1 MATTDA
7 PVIAEFRLDHPLL
20 RSALTTVPDMRLS
33 WEDTTPI
40 DDDRT
45 RILLWAEGGDF
56 EAFEA
61 AVDGDPTVTPPER
74 SVQFGDRRLYQFQVI
89 GEGDEPTIYPVI
101 VEQGTIIHRFTGTH
115 EGWECRCTFPSETEF
130 AFFRDTCAE
139 EGIDLTLHSR
149 YEQQPTTSP
158 FAPNLTDRQQEL
170 LLTALEAGYFEIP
183 REASLAEVGEQVG
196 ITGNAA
202 SQRLRRGMRTL
213 VEQFQMDLDPSRR
226 PE

>member
-1 MATTDA
+1 MTTADA

-20 RSALTTVPDMRLS
+20 RSALSAVPDMRLS

-40 DDDRT
+40 DDERT
-45 RILLWAEGGDF
+45 RILLWADGGDF

-61 AVDGDPTVTPPER
+61 AVEDDPTVTSPER
-74 SVQFGDRRLYQFQVI
+74 SVRFGDRRLYQFQVI

-101 VEQGTIIHRFTGTH
+101 VEQGTIVHRFVGTY
-115 EGWECRCTFPSETEF
+115 EGWECRCTFPSGAEF
-130 AFFRDTCAE
+130 AVFRDTCAAE
-139 EGIDLTLHSR
+139 NIDMTLHSR

-158 FAPNLTDRQQEL
+158 FAPNLTDPQQEL

-183 REASLAEVGEQVG
+183 RDASLAEVGERVG

-213 VEQFQMDLDPSRR
+213 VEQLRMDVDPSRR
-226 PE
+226 SA